1 MTRPVLA
8 TRLAAAT
15 TAAGAAVPTDF
26 FRIIPRHLSWC
37 TTGGSKR
44 TVIITFLVF
53 LLITTWGTS
62 LWAAWSL
69 VKEVTCFAISSS
81 PEGEE
86 DGDKLQVE
94 QLWKVVLFYSSIL
107 SFCVPAAVLALFCAL
122 KLTRKQQSI
131 LGGGGGAG
139 VYVIDFGKSSHHR
152 GCRCQLQLLRPNDIE
167 KV

>member
-8 TRLAAAT
+8 TRPAT
-15 TAAGAAVPTDF
+15 VPTDF
-26 FRIIPRHLSWC
+26 FRIIPRLSWC

-44 TVIITFLVF
+44 QQQTIIITFLVF
-53 LLITTWGTS
+53 LLLTTWGTS

-86 DGDKLQVE
+86 DGDELPVE

-107 SFCVPAAVLALFCAL
+107 SFCVPAAILALFCAL
-122 KLTRKQQSI
+122 KMTRKQQSI